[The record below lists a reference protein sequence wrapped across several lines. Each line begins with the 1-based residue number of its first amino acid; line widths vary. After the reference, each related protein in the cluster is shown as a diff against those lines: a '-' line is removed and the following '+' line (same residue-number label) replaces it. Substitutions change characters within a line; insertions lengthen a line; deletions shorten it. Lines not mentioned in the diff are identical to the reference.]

1 MVFMQTLKLK
11 PIAISFNPLSAPI
24 KEDDDC
30 FVGGGGGERE
40 TENKKLEYNFM
51 ESKVN

>member
-1 MVFMQTLKLK
+1 M
-11 PIAISFNPLSAPI
+11 ISI
-24 KEDDDC
+24 KEDDDS

-51 ESKVN
+51 ESKINLNNKIK

>member
-1 MVFMQTLKLK
+1 M
-11 PIAISFNPLSAPI
+11 ISI

-30 FVGGGGGERE
+30 FVGGGGERE

-51 ESKVN
+51 ESKIN

>member
-1 MVFMQTLKLK
+1 M
-11 PIAISFNPLSAPI
+11 ISV

-30 FVGGGGGERE
+30 FVGGGGGGERE

-51 ESKVN
+51 ESKIN

>member
-1 MVFMQTLKLK
+1 M
-11 PIAISFNPLSAPI
+11 ISI

-30 FVGGGGGERE
+30 FVGGGGEERE

-51 ESKVN
+51 ESKINLNNKIK

>member
-1 MVFMQTLKLK
+1 M
-11 PIAISFNPLSAPI
+11 ISI

-30 FVGGGGGERE
+30 FVGGGGGGERE

-51 ESKVN
+51 ESKIN